1 LKIEQ
6 LIVQYLYLHKQVSL
20 QGIGTIKL
28 KPNVILPAEG
38 DKDYVMPPDAFSF
51 EYNLK
56 TGEDE
61 KLVDYIVEHTN
72 KIKPLASSDL
82 ESYAILAKQFL
93 NIGKPLVMEGVGSIQ
108 KSQQGIYEFFPG
120 QFITPKIG
128 DIPKLPREKKEE
140 AVSFESET
148 TASKSSK
155 GLTIGLV
162 IAGILLASMV
172 AYYFLVVQQ
181 PSTEQVTETPVE
193 VPAKKDTVQTV
204 AAAVDSTKKD
214 SLATAITP
222 PVTKT
227 DSTTFKI
234 VLKEYTTEQ
243 AVQKA
248 YNRLTSYGHKLVIF
262 KADSAKFKLMLP
274 FYKPLSDTTMVKD
287 SVKEFFGGNPYVQ
300 L

>member
-1 LKIEQ
+1 MKIEQ
-6 LIVQYLYLHKQVSL
+6 LIVQFLYVHKQVSL

-28 KPNVILPAEG
+28 KPNVILPTEG

-56 TGEDE
+56 TGQDE
-61 KLVDYIVEHTN
+61 QLVNYIVEHTN

-120 QFITPKIG
+120 QLITPKIG
-128 DIPKLPREKKEE
+128 DIPKLPKEKKEDV
-140 AVSFESET
+140 VSYET
-148 TASKSSK
+148 EVPASKSSK
-155 GLTIGLV
+155 GVTIGLV
-162 IAGILLASMV
+162 IAGVLLVSMV
-172 AYYFLVVQQ
+172 AYYFLILQQ
-181 PSTEQVTETPVE
+181 PSTAPPVTEIPVE
-193 VPAKKDTVQTV
+193 VPAKKDTVTTLT
-204 AAAVDSTKKD
+204 AVDSAKKD
-214 SLATAITP
+214 SLVTTIVP

-234 VLKEYTTEQ
+234 VLKEYSSEQ

-248 YNRLTSYGHKLVIF
+248 YNRLTSYGHKLIIL
-262 KADSAKFKLMLP
+262 KADSARFKLMLP
-274 FYKPLSDTTMVKD
+274 FYKPLSDTAMVRD
-287 SVKEFFGGNPYVQ
+287 SIKEFFGGAPYVQ